1 MADNLSPEEIEA
13 LLGSLAG
20 AEADDGGGLE
30 AELAASSVQERA
42 TALSGPK
49 ASVVEGKRVER
60 YDFRRS
66 DKLNKDQLR
75 TLTML
80 HDNAARLMSGSLAGY
95 LRTPVHVELVS
106 VEQVP
111 YEEYLR
117 SITQSVFAI
126 LSLSPLNGQSLLEAE
141 TGLVFSMLDRMLG
154 GPGRSAERKNLSDL
168 ERPLVTQI
176 VDRILACVKQS
187 WESILLLNPVV
198 EALETNPQFVQ
209 IATANDVAVTILFE
223 VKMGQSRGAM
233 SLCIPYLI
241 LKPVASKLTM
251 QKWAATAGRRKSEAA
266 RRTLASH
273 LRHAGVE
280 CTFELGTATLTV
292 RELISLKPG
301 DVVRLDQRTTDGLK
315 MLVGG
320 RPKYLC
326 NLLSG
331 KRLQFSVTGP
341 LRR

>member
-13 LLGSLAG
+13 LLGSLA
-20 AEADDGGGLE
+20 AADE
-30 AELAASSVQERA
+30 AEPEASPAASSVQDRA
-42 TALSGPK
+42 QALSGPK
-49 ASVVEGKRVER
+49 ASLVGGRRVER

-95 LRTPVHVELVS
+95 LRTPVNIELVS

-141 TGLVFSMLDRMLG
+141 TSLVFGMLDRMLG
-154 GPGRSAERKNLSDL
+154 GPGRTSERKNLSDL
-168 ERPLVTQI
+168 ERPLVSQT
-176 VDRILACVKQS
+176 VERILACVKQS

-209 IATANDVAVTILFE
+209 IATPNDVAVTVLFE

-233 SLCIPYLI
+233 SLCIPYLV
-241 LKPVASKLTM
+241 LKPISAKLTM

-266 RRTLASH
+266 RRTLATH
-273 LRHAGVE
+273 LRGAGVQ
-280 CTFELGTATLTV
+280 CHFELGTAQM
-292 RELISLKPG
+292 RICDLIALQPG
-301 DVVRLDQRTTDGLK
+301 DVVRLEQRTYEGLR
-315 MLVGG
+315 MLVEGK
-320 RPKYLC
+320 PKYLC
-326 NLLSG
+326 KPLMHG
-331 KRLQFSVTGP
+331 RRLQFQVLGP
-341 LRR
+341 IQR

>member
-13 LLGSLAG
+13 LLGSLA
-20 AEADDGGGLE
+20 AADE
-30 AELAASSVQERA
+30 AEPEPGPAPSSVQDRA
-42 TALSGPK
+42 QALSGPK
-49 ASVVEGKRVER
+49 ASLVGGRKVER

-95 LRTPVHVELVS
+95 LRTPVNIELVS

-126 LSLSPLNGQSLLEAE
+126 LSLSPLNGQSLLETE
-141 TGLVFSMLDRMLG
+141 TGLVFGMLDRMLG
-154 GPGRSAERKNLSDL
+154 GPGRIAERKNLSDL

-176 VDRILACVKQS
+176 VERILACVKQS
-187 WESILLLNPVV
+187 WESVLLLSPTV

-209 IATANDVAVTILFE
+209 IATPNDVAVTVLFE

-233 SLCIPYLI
+233 SLCIPYLV
-241 LKPVASKLTM
+241 LKPISAKLTM

-266 RRTLASH
+266 RRTLAAH
-273 LRHAGVE
+273 LRGASVQAH
-280 CTFELGTATLTV
+280 FELGTAV
-292 RELISLKPG
+292 MRIRDLIALQPG
-301 DVVRLDQRTTDGLK
+301 DVVRLDQKTNEGLR
-315 MLVGG
+315 MLVEGKPKHLCKPLMHG
-320 RPKYLC
+320 R
-326 NLLSG
+326 
-331 KRLQFSVTGP
+331 RLRFQVLGP
-341 LRR
+341 IQR